1 MEITFHFYKLYIMST
16 KVLVYTRRDE
26 TGRVRYYEEPP
37 LLLLRYEFE
46 MEQDR
51 DDIYEEID
59 DSD

>member
-1 MEITFHFYKLYIMST
+1 MST
-16 KVLVYTRRDE
+16 KVPVYTRRDE